1 MHYEKVYPPSIE
13 MTVQLS
19 HQLQIHEQ
27 RPILSV
33 RFEGCSGGEDHDMPK
48 FEIILP
54 IGMPNCTYMATLLY
68 HYNIIMHNNY
78 YNNMAN
84 TAI

>member
-19 HQLQIHEQ
+19 HQLQAHEQ
-27 RPILSV
+27 RSILSV
-33 RFEGCSGGEDHDMPK
+33 CFEGCSGGEDDMPK

-54 IGMPNCTYMATLLY
+54 IGMQNYTYSGTSE
-68 HYNIIMHNNY
+68 
-78 YNNMAN
+78 
-84 TAI
+84 